1 MLGEFPDMRLIN
13 LKSNHVSHFF
23 STPTLTINKQKPPKL
38 PQKVLSFVFNFHQYG
53 YMRNAIGDL

>member
-1 MLGEFPDMRLIN
+1 MLGGFPDMRLIN

-23 STPTLTINKQKPPKL
+23 YTNAYNKQEKPPKL